1 MSDTSNYFTNSNK
14 VFSKLIKVSF
24 KALIIIR
31 TLRISVPLHG
41 NDGGVQCHVRIHAYF
56 MFQTYNANY
65 AHKGTYKGKKFLA
78 LQ

>member
-1 MSDTSNYFTNSNK
+1 M
-14 VFSKLIKVSF
+14 SF